1 MRRRICSLLLAGLMA
16 LSSLGTAAF
25 AEGGVLQNGGIA
37 IGASGL
43 CEHHTE
49 HTADCGYTVAS
60 RSSPAIMNTPT
71 IAMLLWSS
79 AFMLP
84 MMRVVAAWKTRPLAI
99 ISAARK
105 AAVSSRRWTA
115 GTSMTKAVAMSRL
128 WKVHPVILSA
138 KFAAGRKSG

>member
-49 HTADCGYTVAS
+49 HTADCGYTEGI
-60 RSSPAIMNTPT
+60 PEQPCNHEHTDDCY
-71 IAMLLWSS
+71 
-79 AFMLP
+79 
-84 MMRVVAAWKTRPLAI
+84 
-99 ISAARK
+99 
-105 AAVSSRRWTA
+105 AAVEQCVHTA
-115 GTSMTKAVAMSRL
+115 HDETVVLLSHKKADSYI
-128 WKVHPVILSA
+128 H
-138 KFAAGRKSG
+138 